1 METSIPGVFACGNVV
16 HVHDLVDFVSAESE
30 RAGAAAA
37 AYCRGE
43 GKEDA
48 SSALLPLTNGN
59 DVGYTV
65 PQRIRME
72 RASDGVTVFFR
83 VRAVYEQSKIVV
95 TDAEGQ
101 QIAAFPRE
109 HLAPGEMES
118 IKLPAVLLQKA
129 KGGLTISVEG
139 SKK

>member
-1 METSIPGVFACGNVV
+1 VFACGNVV

-37 AYCRGE
+37 AYCQSE
-43 GKEDA
+43 GSEAA
-48 SSALLPLTNGN
+48 SSALLPLKNGN

-65 PQRIRME
+65 PQHIRME
-72 RASDGVTVFFR
+72 RVSDAVTVFFR
-83 VRAVYEQSKIVV
+83 VRAVYGQSKIVV

-118 IKLPAVLLQKA
+118 IKLPTVLLQKA

>member
-1 METSIPGVFACGNVV
+1 VV

-37 AYCRGE
+37 AYCQSAGSE
-43 GKEDA
+43 EM
-48 SSALLPLTNGN
+48 SSALLPLKNGN

-65 PQRIRME
+65 PQHIRME
-72 RASDGVTVFFR
+72 RVRDAVTVFFR
-83 VRAVYEQSKIVV
+83 VRAVYGQSKIIV